1 MAPEPFCTK
10 AVGLV
15 TGVYCGG
22 FHMPTTPIKVT
33 LPKQAKGRPQPTEIE
48 IPEDDIVAYEAMIAA
63 DLGIIS
69 GPLVNHQ
76 ANTE

>member
-1 MAPEPFCTK
+1 
-10 AVGLV
+10 
-15 TGVYCGG
+15 
-22 FHMPTTPIKVT
+22 MPTTPIKVT